1 MMKKQPLKFNPNS
14 VSVRNNP
21 PPDRHIEIWTDGGT
35 THNGKADSFGGWS
48 FVAMAEDKPVIG
60 FSNQVP
66 GCCTNNRCEIMG
78 VIAALITYGAQGVK
92 LTIKSD
98 SEYVVKTVNQWRLNW
113 HRKRH
118 QSSIKNKSLF
128 EKLFH
133 LVDTNNVKLEWVR
146 GHSGILGNEIA
157 DKWATNA
164 MHGKKPTTQQLE
176 AARFIYFDSI
186 VGLNDEQGKVTTNS
200 LQSIL
205 LQ

>member
-1 MMKKQPLKFNPNS
+1 MKTQTLKFNPDS
-14 VSVRNNP
+14 VSVRNDP
-21 PPDRHIEIWTDGGT
+21 PPERHIEIWTDGGT
-35 THNGKADSFGGWS
+35 SNNGKADSFGGWA
-48 FVAMAEDKPVIG
+48 FVAMEDKPVIG
-60 FSNQVP
+60 FGNQVP
-66 GCCTNNRCEIMG
+66 GYCTNNRCEIMG
-78 VIAALITYGAQGVK
+78 VIAALITYGAPGVK

-118 QSSIKNKSLF
+118 QASIKNKSLF

-164 MHGKKPTTQQLE
+164 MHGKKPTSQQLE
-176 AARFIYFDSI
+176 AASFIYFDSI
-186 VGLNDEQGKVTTNS
+186 VGLDDEHVKTTTNS